1 MSGFFSYD
9 SKFTTVM
16 NKIVDIVVT
25 SFLWLVFCIPVFT
38 IGASTTALFTVIR
51 QVIRQERGYVFRN
64 FWGAFKLNFK
74 QATGIW
80 MLLLLIYVILGA
92 DRYIMLHY
100 FLPQGSPFG
109 VLHIFFT
116 FMIIYE
122 TIWAVYIFAYI
133 SRFELD
139 WKHVLKN
146 AAILSVT
153 NLPWSALMI
162 GMVILAAFLIRYIL
176 PALIFVLPA
185 AFGWIFSIILERIFR
200 KYMTPED
207 LKKIEEEE
215 AALKENGGRR

>member
-1 MSGFFSYD
+1 MSGFFSYEG
-9 SKFTTVM
+9 KFTTVM
-16 NKIVDIVVT
+16 NKIVDVVVI
-25 SFLWLVFCIPVFT
+25 SFLWLLFCLPIFT

-51 QVIRQERGYVFRN
+51 QVVRQEKGYVFKN

-74 QATGIW
+74 QATGVW
-80 MLLLLIYVILGA
+80 LLLLLIYGVLYA
-92 DRYIMLHY
+92 DRTLMLTY
-100 FLPQGSPFG
+100 FLPQGSPIG
-109 VLHIFFT
+109 MLHILFT
-116 FMIIYE
+116 FMMIYE

-133 SRFELD
+133 SRFEQD

-146 AAILSVT
+146 AAILSVV

-162 GMVILAAFLIRYIL
+162 GMVILAALLIRYVM

-185 AFGWIFSIILERIFR
+185 GFGWIFSIILERIFR

-207 LKKIEEEE
+207 LKKLEEEE

>member
-1 MSGFFSYD
+1 MGGFFSYEG
-9 SKFTTVM
+9 KFSQVM

-25 SFLWLVFCIPVFT
+25 SFLWVVFCIPIFT

-51 QVIRQERGYVFRN
+51 QVIRQEKGYVFRN
-64 FWGAFKLNFK
+64 FWNAFTSNFK

-80 MLLLLIYVILGA
+80 LLLFAIYVVLYL
-92 DRYIMLHY
+92 DRYLMLNY
-100 FLPQGSPFG
+100 FLPQGSPIG
-109 VLHIFFT
+109 ALHIFFT
-116 FMIIYE
+116 FLMVYE

-139 WKHVLKN
+139 WKHILKN

-153 NLPWSALMI
+153 NLPWSALMT
-162 GMVILAAFLIRYIL
+162 GMVILAGILIRYVS
-176 PALIFVLPA
+176 PALIFVFPA
-185 AFGWIFSIILERIFR
+185 GFGWIFSIILERIFR

-207 LKKIEEEE
+207 LKKLEEEE

>member
-1 MSGFFSYD
+1 MSRFFSYD
-9 SKFTTVM
+9 SKFSTVM
-16 NKIVDIVVT
+16 NKIVDVVVI
-25 SFLWLVFCIPVFT
+25 SFLWLLFCIPVFT

-51 QVIRQERGYVFRN
+51 QVIRQERGYVFKN
-64 FWGAFKLNFK
+64 FWSAFKLNFK

-80 MLLLLIYVILGA
+80 MLLLLLYVVFYL
-92 DRYIMLHY
+92 DRYILLTY
-100 FLPQGSPFG
+100 FVPQGSPFG
-109 VLHIFFT
+109 SFHVIFT
-116 FMIIYE
+116 FLMIYE

-162 GMVILAAFLIRYIL
+162 GMVILAGVLIRYVM

-185 AFGWIFSIILERIFR
+185 GFGWIFSIILERIFR

-207 LKKIEEEE
+207 LKKLEEEE
-215 AALKENGGRR
+215 AMLKENGGRR

>member
-1 MSGFFSYD
+1 MSGFFSYEG
-9 SKFTTVM
+9 KFTTIM
-16 NKIVDIVVT
+16 NKIVDVVVT
-25 SFLWLVFCIPVFT
+25 SFLWLVFCIPIFT

-51 QVIRQERGYVFRN
+51 QVIRQERGYVFKN
-64 FWGAFKLNFK
+64 FWNAFKSNFK

-80 MLLLLIYVILGA
+80 LLLFAIYVVLYL
-92 DRYIMLHY
+92 DRYLMLNY

-116 FMIIYE
+116 FMMVYE

-139 WKHVLKN
+139 WKHILKN

-162 GMVILAAFLIRYIL
+162 GMVILAGILIRYVS

-185 AFGWIFSIILERIFR
+185 GFGWIFSIILERIFR

-207 LKKIEEEE
+207 LKKLEEEE